1 MFNVNTYIRVDLDPD
16 DKARVKDAIDTIQEI
31 VDGILDC
38 TGNGN
43 SWTDALED
51 ANSVLKDI
59 LNDSVY

>member
-1 MFNVNTYIRVDLDPD
+1 MFNVNMYIRVDLDPE

-43 SWTDALED
+43 SWTDVLED
-51 ANSVLKDI
+51 AQSVLIKI
-59 LNDSVY
+59 LNGSVY